1 MHVWWRREPLGWKSN
16 GFTRWTLFYDSSCTI
31 FNCMIH
37 TKKKNT
43 ISVFNIIQFQFST
56 SAAPRSIKATIS
68 QYRQSWRTEMKTTM
82 KMLSHVNYH
91 RCFIMFPW
99 RRPRRRH
106 TKIPVVA
113 NVLWPLLLLLVV
125 VSASGGAGGDD
136 GVLEVFC
143 EHRRNSHRVR
153 VLFRHGYGTKA
164 RREMES
170 RRRMWLSVVVCGWW

>member
-1 MHVWWRREPLGWKSN
+1 
-16 GFTRWTLFYDSSCTI
+16 
-31 FNCMIH
+31 MIL
-37 TKKKNT
+37 KKT
-43 ISVFNIIQFQFST
+43 ISVFNIISRTKINKQKQ
-56 SAAPRSIKATIS
+56 PS
-68 QYRQSWRTEMKTTM
+68 QYRQSWRTETKTTM

-91 RCFIMFPW
+91 RCFFLFPW

-106 TKIPVVA
+106 TIPVVA

-164 RREMES
+164 RREMER
-170 RRRMWLSVVVCGWW
+170 RRRMWLSVVVSVWWWNYKYATWLYLPTYWYGLEISSLILLCSRCTYREPIISTQTP